1 MTWAADHTQPG
12 YKPDERYGDVTQRDT
27 GHVTVTCHAD
37 MSHVTLGDTDLTPVL
52 CYLKALSLLS
62 KTGHRA
68 TVLQHKGTK
77 ITTKFVNG

>member
-37 MSHVTLGDTDLTPVL
+37 MSHVTLADTDP
-52 CYLKALSLLS
+52 
-62 KTGHRA
+62 
-68 TVLQHKGTK
+68 
-77 ITTKFVNG
+77 TTNISN

>member
-27 GHVTVTCHAD
+27 EHVTVTCHAD
-37 MSHVTLGDTDLTPVL
+37 MSHVTLGDTDLTPVQ
-52 CYLKALSLLS
+52 CSAIIEDWASGNGQYCS
-62 KTGHRA
+62 
-68 TVLQHKGTK
+68 TK